1 MSSYAIGLSG
11 RDSERPVV
19 IKLVVDAFAAGSSF
33 MYMLDGMSRSEEFV
47 DWVEYDCEWYRLAI
61 DGGDGE
67 AGTSIFFRLVFVSG

>member
-1 MSSYAIGLSG
+1 
-11 RDSERPVV
+11 
-19 IKLVVDAFAAGSSF
+19 